1 MAAVYTEAS
10 SRTSGESAYAKCCRG
25 RAGEIASAFANLEL
39 DHAVTTSVVT
49 QPLGIRLAVK
59 VFVLSALL
67 VCAALRLSGATVAPL
82 RYQPALDQAFS
93 HLYSSDFDG
102 AHAILNGYIGQNPN
116 DPVGYAV
123 RGSAYLFFE
132 LDRLGILE
140 SEFFEDNG
148 AITDKKKV
156 LRPDPKVRDLF
167 YAAIG
172 KAQSLGKA
180 SLQKNPDDTNA
191 LFALCLASGN
201 LTDYV
206 ALIEKHQMQ
215 SLAINKEGYRYAKH
229 LLQIAPDFY
238 DAYLTTGFT
247 EYLIGSIP
255 LVFRWFVKFDDVQGD
270 KNAGV
275 KKLEVVARDGHYLK
289 PFAKI
294 LLATA
299 DLRAKRYGEARAL
312 LVQLT
317 QSYPQN
323 PLLRREL
330 DRLSARM

>member
-1 MAAVYTEAS
+1 M
-10 SRTSGESAYAKCCRG
+10 
-25 RAGEIASAFANLEL
+25 RAFLI
-39 DHAVTTSVVT
+39 
-49 QPLGIRLAVK
+49 
-59 VFVLSALL
+59 SALL
-67 VCAALRLSGATVAPL
+67 FCATTRLPGAQAAPV

-93 HLYSSDFDG
+93 RLYSSDFDG
-102 AHAILNGYIGQNPN
+102 AHAALNGYLAQNPN
-116 DPVGYAV
+116 DPVAYSV
-123 RGSAYLFFE
+123 RASAYLFFE

-140 SEFFEDNG
+140 SEFFEDND

-156 LRPDPKVRDLF
+156 LRPDPKIRDLF
-167 YAAIG
+167 YAAINQ
-172 KAQSLGKA
+172 AQSLGKA
-180 SLQKNPDDTNA
+180 SLAIKPDDTNA
-191 LFALCLASGN
+191 LFALCLASGT

-206 ALIEKHQMQ
+206 ALVEKHQMQ
-215 SLAINKEGYRYAKH
+215 SLGINKEGYRYAKH

-255 LVFRWFVKFDDVQGD
+255 VVFRWFVKFDDVQGD

-299 DLRAKRYGEARAL
+299 DLRAKRFGDARAL
-312 LVQLT
+312 LAQLT

>member
-1 MAAVYTEAS
+1 M
-10 SRTSGESAYAKCCRG
+10 
-25 RAGEIASAFANLEL
+25 
-39 DHAVTTSVVT
+39 
-49 QPLGIRLAVK
+49 K

-67 VCAALRLSGATVAPL
+67 FGVLAGPAAASATPV
-82 RYQPALDQAFS
+82 RYQPALDQAFA

-102 AHAILNGYIGQNPN
+102 AQTILNGYIAQSPD
-116 DPVGYAV
+116 DPVAYAV
-123 RGSAYLFFE
+123 RASAYLFFE

-140 SEFFEDNG
+140 SEFFEDND

-156 LRPDPKVRDLF
+156 LRPDPKVHDLF

-172 KAQSLGKA
+172 KAQALSKDQLRR
-180 SLQKNPDDTNA
+180 NPDDTNA
-191 LFALCLASGN
+191 LFALCLASGD

-215 SLAINKEGYRYAKH
+215 SLTINKEGYRYAKQ
-229 LLQIAPDFY
+229 LLRIAPDFY

-255 LVFRWFVKFDDVQGD
+255 VFFRWFVKFDDVQGD

-275 KKLEVVARDGHYLK
+275 KKLEVVAKDGHYLK

-299 DLRAKRYGEARAL
+299 DLRSKRFGDARAL
-312 LVQLT
+312 LQQLT
-317 QSYPQN
+317 QSYPRN